1 MKTAEQILKKRAF
14 IKEEMDRRLPKE
26 QSGALWYGA
35 EKRLGEILDRYR
47 TLPKGVRIHTERYI
61 FPAAAVYLTLKEELG
76 EQEAYR
82 ILEDSAVKVSV
93 DAGRSLAKLVSLP
106 GMRSM
111 LIKAFDLVVRKVFS
125 HDNGFTNVFYPR
137 EKNVYRMDVTAC
149 PYCRYFG
156 ELGCPELTKIYC
168 ENDNRVYG
176 KLPGIVFERT
186 GTLGTGADKC
196 DFCVRKE

>member
-1 MKTAEQILKKRAF
+1 MKTAEQILKKRTF
-14 IKEEMDRRLPKE
+14 IKEEMDRRIPKE
-26 QSGALWYGA
+26 QSSALWYGA
-35 EKRLGEILDRYR
+35 EKKLETILDRYR

-76 EQEAYR
+76 EQAAYR
-82 ILEDSAVKVSV
+82 ILEDSAVKASV
-93 DAGRSLAKLVSLP
+93 DAGRSLAKLVRLP
-106 GMRSM
+106 GMRSVF
-111 LIKAFDLVVRKVFS
+111 IKAFDLVVRKVFS
-125 HDNGFTNVFYPR
+125 RNNGFTNVFYPR

-176 KLPGIVFERT
+176 SLPGIVFERT